1 MTTAETSDD
10 RPGRGPDHEPDAERA
25 RRAELLA
32 AAERQPLL
40 DVADACLDGA
50 EPPQAVLAPEVGAL
64 VLTVREPVEATR
76 FQLADVLVTRSE
88 VVHRG
93 AQGWAMRMGE
103 DRAGALAA
111 AICDAECEADGPARS
126 RVDTLCRATA
136 RRLARE
142 RRVEWE
148 QLRPTIVEFEEM
160 SE

>member
-1 MTTAETSDD
+1 MTTDETGDD
-10 RPGRGPDHEPDAERA
+10 QSTNGADHGPDAERA

-40 DVADACLDGA
+40 DVADACLEGA

-64 VLTVREPVEATR
+64 VLTVREPIEATR

-111 AICDAECEADGPARS
+111 AICDAECEADGPARA
-126 RVDTLCRATA
+126 RVDTLCRSTA
-136 RRLARE
+136 SRLARE
-142 RRVEWE
+142 RRSEWE
-148 QLRPTIVEFEEM
+148 QLQPTIVTFEEM
-160 SE
+160 GG